1 MKQDVRKRNGRWD
14 YLKQTSIIYGNKVMA
29 TGFE

>member
-14 YLKQTSIIYGNKVMA
+14 YLKQTSIIYGNKA